1 MGEKAPFKT
10 DLVMG
15 GSKDQ
20 HGGGLPQVTLNQ
32 GCEKKGSGM
41 CTDANSHASLGNAVP
56 PPGKTEHFTLSFSA
70 RRLILV
76 S

>member
-10 DLVMG
+10 DLVLG

-32 GCEKKGSGM
+32 GCENKGSGM
-41 CTDANSHASLGNAVP
+41 CTDAVL
-56 PPGKTEHFTLSFSA
+56 L
-70 RRLILV
+70 
-76 S
+76 

>member
-1 MGEKAPFKT
+1 
-10 DLVMG
+10 MG

-32 GCEKKGSGM
+32 GCENKGSGM
-41 CTDANSHASLGNAVP
+41 CTDANNRASLGNAFP

-70 RRLILV
+70 HRLNLV